1 MGMLHVQ
8 GEDYLR
14 LRLYVCIWGMVLVQK
29 GNWSFHTAELVE
41 LSSVCAGR
49 RPVVLAEAVKN

>member
-1 MGMLHVQ
+1 MGVLHVQ

-14 LRLYVCIWGMVLVQK
+14 LRLHACIWGTVLVQK

-41 LSSVCAGR
+41 LSVCGER
-49 RPVVLAEAVKN
+49 RLAVLAEAVKN